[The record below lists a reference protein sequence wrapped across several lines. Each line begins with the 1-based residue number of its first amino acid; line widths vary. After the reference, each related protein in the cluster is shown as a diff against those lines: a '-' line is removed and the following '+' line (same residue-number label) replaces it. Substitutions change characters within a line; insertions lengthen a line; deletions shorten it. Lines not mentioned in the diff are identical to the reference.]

1 MKQILVILHALP
13 DNLFQVTMTNIDDLD
28 FNHLDKYSSRSLVA
42 WIKRDVGTQEQRDLV
57 KRTVNT
63 RKQSVQ
69 NKIKDRIQINYRL
82 SEDASNK
89 LKQICRQVELT
100 TTYKFLDK
108 SIGLETVSNPES
120 VSPQSLVKAMV
131 ESNIEKLWSMTND

>member
-120 VSPQSLVKAMV
+120 VRPQSLVKAMV

>member
-1 MKQILVILHALP
+1 ILHALP

-120 VSPQSLVKAMV
+120 VRPQSLVKAMV

>member
-1 MKQILVILHALP
+1 
-13 DNLFQVTMTNIDDLD
+13 MTNIDDLD

-69 NKIKDRIQINYRL
+69 DKIKDRIQINYRL

>member
-1 MKQILVILHALP
+1 
-13 DNLFQVTMTNIDDLD
+13 MTNIDDLD

-120 VSPQSLVKAMV
+120 VRPQSLVKAMV